1 MKKRKVVIVN
11 HSFFKTLALALMLAS
26 VSVAAL
32 AQTNRGTAQRPST
45 LLSSL
50 PPSDAVAFVKVRRV
64 LDEAMPKLLAENP
77 TQVAE
82 LNNELAEFKTKTGL
96 DARSFEEVALG
107 FQFSYPAEAITKIRT
122 VALARGTFNS
132 AALVAAGRVAANG
145 KYVEHKYAGK
155 TIYVF
160 TLDRQF
166 RLFGMW
172 DVKLRDL
179 AVTSINGNMLALGDL
194 EAVKGVLD
202 SNRNRKYANPDLVA
216 LASQDPSA
224 ILGFGGNISEGVMAT
239 LRVKHGGIAREMTAV
254 RKVYGSLGITNAD
267 LELLLAARTVDNYSA
282 KNLGDTVEGL
292 KQLAGLFIGRLPAA
306 KESLART
313 ALNNLKITTQG
324 NDLQI
329 RTAVAQAQVAPLI
342 RGN

>member
-1 MKKRKVVIVN
+1 
-11 HSFFKTLALALMLAS
+11 
-26 VSVAAL
+26 
-32 AQTNRGTAQRPST
+32 
-45 LLSSL
+45 
-50 PPSDAVAFVKVRRV
+50 V

-77 TQVAE
+77 SQVAE
-82 LNNELAEFKTKTGL
+82 LNSELAQFKTQTGL
-96 DARSFEEVALG
+96 DPRSFEEVALG
-107 FQFSYPAEAITKIRT
+107 FQFSHPAEAVTKTRT
-122 VALARGTFNS
+122 VALAHGTFNS
-132 AALVAAGRVAANG
+132 AALVAAGRMAANG
-145 KYVEHKYAGK
+145 KYVEQQYQGQ

-160 TLDRQF
+160 TLERQV
-166 RLFGMW
+166 RLFGLW
-172 DVKLRDL
+172 DVRLRDL

-202 SNRNRKYANPDLVA
+202 ANRNRKYANPDLVA
-216 LASQDPSA
+216 LASQDSSA
-224 ILGFGGNISEGVMAT
+224 IVGFGGNISEALMQT
-239 LRVKHGGIAREMTAV
+239 LRVKHSGIAREMTAV

-267 LELLLAARTVDNYSA
+267 LELMLAARTVDTYSA

-313 ALNNLKITTQG
+313 ALNNLRITTQG

>member
-1 MKKRKVVIVN
+1 MKNSIVK
-11 HSFFKTLALALMLAS
+11 SFALALMFAS
-26 VSVAAL
+26 ISVAAF
-32 AQTNRGTAQRPST
+32 AQTNRGTASRPSST

-50 PPSDAVAFVKVRRV
+50 PPSDGVAFIKVRRV

-82 LNNELAEFKTKTGL
+82 LNNELAQFKSQTGL
-96 DARSFEEVALG
+96 DPRSFEEVALS
-107 FQFSYPAEAITKIRT
+107 FQFSHPAEAATKIRT

-132 AALVAAGRVAANG
+132 GALVAAGRMAANG
-145 KYVEHKYAGK
+145 KYVEQQYLGK
-155 TIYVF
+155 TIYIF
-160 TLDRQF
+160 TLDRQL
-166 RLFGMW
+166 RLFGLW
-172 DVKLRDL
+172 DLKLRDL
-179 AVTSINGNMLALGDL
+179 AVTSLNGNMLALGDL

-202 SNRNRKYANPDLVA
+202 ANRSRKHANPDLVA

-224 ILGFGGNISEGVMAT
+224 IVGFGGNISEALMET
-239 LRVKHGGIAREMTAV
+239 LRVKHNGIAREMTAV

-267 LELLLAARTVDNYSA
+267 LELMLAARTVDTYSA

-313 ALNNLKITTQG
+313 ALNNLKVSTQG

-329 RTAVAQAQVAPLI
+329 RTAVAQAQVAPVI

>member
-1 MKKRKVVIVN
+1 MI
-11 HSFFKTLALALMLAS
+11 AS
-26 VSVAAL
+26 IPVAAF
-32 AQTNRGTAQRPST
+32 AQTNRSTASQSAST

-50 PPSDAVAFVKVRRV
+50 PPSDAVAFIKVRRV

-77 TQVAE
+77 SQVAE
-82 LNNELAEFKTKTGL
+82 LNSELAQFKTQTGL
-96 DARSFEEVALG
+96 DPRSFDEVALG
-107 FQFSYPAEAITKIRT
+107 FHFSHPAEAVTKIRT

-132 AALVAAGRVAANG
+132 AGLVAAGRVAANG
-145 KYVEHKYAGK
+145 KYVEQQYHGK
-155 TIYVF
+155 TIYIF
-160 TLDRQF
+160 TLDRQL

-179 AVTSINGNMLALGDL
+179 AVTAVNGNMLALGDL

-202 SNRNRKYANPDLVA
+202 ANRSRKHANPELVA
-216 LASQDPSA
+216 LASQDQSA
-224 ILGFGGNISEGVMAT
+224 IVGFGGNISEGLMQT
-239 LRVKHGGIAREMTAV
+239 LRVKHNGIAREMTAV

-267 LELLLAARTVDNYSA
+267 LELMLAARTVDTYSA

-306 KESLART
+306 RESLART
-313 ALNNLKITTQG
+313 ALNNLKVTTQG

>member
-1 MKKRKVVIVN
+1 VKNRLLKSFAVAGMFASISVVA
-11 HSFFKTLALALMLAS
+11 FAQAS
-26 VSVAAL
+26 RSTTSQPA
-32 AQTNRGTAQRPST
+32 ST
-45 LLSSL
+45 LLASL

-77 TQVAE
+77 SQVAE
-82 LNNELAEFKTKTGL
+82 LNSELAQFKTQTGL
-96 DARSFEEVALG
+96 DPRSFEEVALG
-107 FQFSYPAEAITKIRT
+107 FQFSHPAEAVTKTRT
-122 VALARGTFNS
+122 VALAHGTFNS
-132 AALVAAGRVAANG
+132 AALVAAGRMAANG
-145 KYVEHKYAGK
+145 KYVEQQYQGK

-160 TLDRQF
+160 TLDRQV
-166 RLFGMW
+166 RLFGLW
-172 DVKLRDL
+172 DVRLRDL

-202 SNRNRKYANPDLVA
+202 ANRNRKYANPDLVA
-216 LASQDPSA
+216 LASQDSSA
-224 ILGFGGNISEGVMAT
+224 IVGFGGNISEALMQT
-239 LRVKHGGIAREMTAV
+239 LRVRHSGIAREMTAV

-267 LELLLAARTVDNYSA
+267 LELMLAARTVDTYSA

-313 ALNNLKITTQG
+313 ALNNLRITTQG

>member
-1 MKKRKVVIVN
+1 VKN
-11 HSFFKTLALALMLAS
+11 SLFKSVALALILGS
-26 VSVAAL
+26 ISVAVF
-32 AQTNRGTAQRPST
+32 AQTNRRTASPSAST

-50 PPSDAVAFVKVRRV
+50 PPSDAVAFIKVRRV
-64 LDEAMPKLLAENP
+64 LNEAMPKLLAGNP

-82 LNNELAEFKTKTGL
+82 LNNELAEFKTRTGL
-96 DARSFEEVALG
+96 DPHSFEEVALG
-107 FQFSYPAEAITKIRT
+107 FQFNHPAEAVTKIRT

-132 AALVAAGRVAANG
+132 GALVAAGRMAANG
-145 KYVEHKYAGK
+145 KYVEQQYQGK

-160 TLDRQF
+160 TLDRQV

-172 DVKLRDL
+172 DLRLRDL
-179 AVTSINGNMLALGDL
+179 AVTSINGNTLALGDI
-194 EAVKGVLD
+194 EAVKGALD
-202 SNRNRKYANPDLVA
+202 ANRNRKYANPELIG

-224 ILGFGGNISEGVMAT
+224 IIGFGGNISEALMQT
-239 LRVKHGGIAREMTAV
+239 LRVKHNGIAREMTAV

-267 LELLLAARTVDNYSA
+267 LELMLAARTVDPYSA

-313 ALNNLKITTQG
+313 ALNNLKVTTQG

-342 RGN
+342 SGN

>member
-1 MKKRKVVIVN
+1 VKNGFLK
-11 HSFFKTLALALMLAS
+11 SFALGLMLAS
-26 VSVAAL
+26 IPGAAF
-32 AQTNRGTAQRPST
+32 AQTNRSTASQSAST

-50 PPSDAVAFVKVRRV
+50 PPSDAVAFIKVRRV

-77 TQVAE
+77 SQVAE
-82 LNNELAEFKTKTGL
+82 LNSELAQFKTQTGL
-96 DARSFEEVALG
+96 DPRSFDEVALG
-107 FQFSYPAEAITKIRT
+107 FHFSHPAEAVTKIRT

-145 KYVEHKYAGK
+145 KYVEQQYHGK
-155 TIYVF
+155 TIYIF
-160 TLDRQF
+160 TLDRQL

-179 AVTSINGNMLALGDL
+179 AVTAVNGNMLALGDL

-202 SNRNRKYANPDLVA
+202 ANRSRKHANPELVA
-216 LASQDPSA
+216 LASQDQSA
-224 ILGFGGNISEGVMAT
+224 IVGFGGNISEGLMQT
-239 LRVKHGGIAREMTAV
+239 LRVKHNGIAREMTAV

-267 LELLLAARTVDNYSA
+267 LELMLAARTVDTYSA

-306 KESLART
+306 RESLART
-313 ALNNLKITTQG
+313 ALNNLKVTTQG